1 MARVRSTRLVV
12 PLGCV
17 ALLLALSAL
26 AGCGTEQSSDP
37 AAGSW
42 SAEEFYQERY
52 DDLFPD
58 DRVKT
63 VRIVMDDGDWDDMQA
78 NVLLEE
84 YYRADIWIDAELVPD
99 VAVRTKGN
107 SSLRQVA
114 TSGSIRV
121 GLKVDFNFFNSARSY
136 HGIKKLNYSN
146 GFSDPTL
153 MREFIGYEVMAGLGI
168 PTPRACFVD
177 LWVNDTH
184 LGVYTQV
191 EQVDATFLSDRFDDG
206 DGNLYKPEVRAGT
219 LKWTEAD
226 VVPSGAAGAS
236 TTTTQ
241 SLNLGGGD
249 LEEIISRLDDVGW
262 IPGRIASDEEDASL
276 TSDVRPGQPG
286 PLGGFP
292 DMLGASDLLTSVGL
306 KTNEEAPDYTG
317 LFRMLEVINSDPEQT
332 STHDLEQV
340 VEVDEILRFL
350 AASVV
355 LVHLDNYIGM
365 GHNYYL
371 YEDGGRF
378 WLIPWDL
385 NMCFG
390 GFNASLGRQE
400 ILDFMIDEPT
410 STAVAEYPLVE
421 QLLSEPE
428 YLERYH
434 DYLRELLEGPF
445 SAVRMSE
452 RIDEIAAL
460 IRPYVREDENLF
472 YSIEAF
478 EQGLTDDI
486 SPAPG
491 DQRAMGGSFIGLKSF
506 VEARTASI
514 KAQLDGSLRSASGDG
529 SGNGGTKT
537 PGGILGGPPGVVP
550 GGGMPGGPQGGA
562 VPGGDVDPAAQRPAN
577 RPQAPETP
585 QAPPGEGGG

>member
-1 MARVRSTRLVV
+1 MAFVRLTKLAV

-17 ALLLALSAL
+17 ALVLALSVF
-26 AGCGTEQSSDP
+26 AGCGTERSP
-37 AAGSW
+37 GVAADAW

-58 DRVKT
+58 DQVKT
-63 VRIVMDDGDWDDMQA
+63 VRIVMEDGDWADMQSS
-78 NVLLEE
+78 VLLEE
-84 YYRADIWIDAELVPD
+84 YYRADIWIDDERIPD

-121 GLKVDFNFFNSARSY
+121 GLKVDFNLFNSARSY
-136 HGIKKLNYSN
+136 HGIKKLNFSN

-153 MREFIGYEVMAGLGI
+153 MREFIGYEVLAALGI

-191 EQVDATFLSDRFDDG
+191 EQVDATFLSDRFADG
-206 DGNLYKPEVRAGT
+206 SGNLYKPEVQAGS

-226 VVPSGAAGAS
+226 VASASEGGTS

-249 LEEIISRLDDVGW
+249 LEDVISRLGDVGW
-262 IPGRIASDEEDASL
+262 IPGRLASDEEG
-276 TSDVRPGQPG
+276 TSPSPDVGAGAPGQR
-286 PLGGFP
+286 GGFP
-292 DMLGASDLLTSVGL
+292 DMPGASGLLTSVGL
-306 KTNEEAPDYTG
+306 KTNEEAPDYSG

-332 STHDLEQV
+332 STRELDQV
-340 VEVDEILRFL
+340 LEVDEILRFL
-350 AASVV
+350 AASVA

-371 YEDGGRF
+371 YEDGGKF

-390 GFNASLGRQE
+390 GFNASLSPQQ

-434 DYLRELLEGPF
+434 GYLQDLLDGPF
-445 SAVRMSE
+445 SVTRMKE
-452 RIDEIAAL
+452 RIDEMAAL
-460 IRPYVREDENLF
+460 IRPYVEKDENLF
-472 YSIEAF
+472 YTVEAF

-486 SPAPG
+486 SPAAG
-491 DQRAMGGSFIGLKSF
+491 KQRAMGGSFIGLMSF
-506 VEARTASI
+506 VEARSASVV
-514 KAQLDGSLRSASGDG
+514 AQLDGSLRSVSGDG
-529 SGNGGTKT
+529 SGNGGTKS
-537 PGGILGGPPGVVP
+537 PGGLP
-550 GGGMPGGPQGGA
+550 GGA
-562 VPGGDVDPAAQRPAN
+562 APGGDAGPAVKGTAGRPAAPDA
-577 RPQAPETP
+577 PQS
-585 QAPPGEGGG
+585 PPGRGGG